1 MPYSNFIFGEV
12 KLMFKLST
20 IENSIAVPKHSYN
33 AAEIEN
39 LKETIAYNLPLATA
53 IGTDKARGEM
63 LIVPIL

>member
-1 MPYSNFIFGEV
+1 
-12 KLMFKLST
+12 MFKLST